1 MIRPVQWKNDRLIL
15 IDQTRLPEAYL
26 EITIDSAEELWE
38 AIRKLRVRGAPAI
51 GVAAAFGVALEA
63 FRYEGS
69 DTPGCLE
76 HLDRVCDYL
85 ATSRPTAVNLFWA
98 LDRMRA
104 FARARRAMSL
114 AQLQSALLQEA
125 QSVLQEDLQLGRRLG
140 FYGADL
146 LRDGDTVLTHCNAGG
161 LATGGFG
168 TALGVIYAAREQGKR
183 IRVYADE
190 TRPLLQGARLTAWEL
205 MQSGIEVTLICD
217 NMAAVALRD
226 KGIDAV
232 IVGADRIA
240 SNGDFANKIGTY
252 GLAVLAR
259 AHGIPFYTAAPFS
272 SIDLTLASGKD
283 IPIEM
288 RDGDEVRSM
297 GKDHWTA
304 PREVPV
310 FNPAFDV
317 TPAEYLTAIITEKGV
332 ARAPFQ
338 DSLQTLA
345 CLPERGNEGFSMVGS

>member
-1 MIRPVQWKNDRLIL
+1 MIRPVEWKNNRLIL
-15 IDQTRLPEAYL
+15 IDQTRLPEDFV
-26 EITIDSAEELWE
+26 EIAIDSAEQLWE
-38 AIRKLRVRGAPAI
+38 AIRRLRVRGAPAI

-63 FRYEGS
+63 LRYEGS
-69 DTPGCLE
+69 DPPGCLG
-76 HLDRVCDYL
+76 HLDRVCEYL

-104 FARARRAMSL
+104 FAYARAEMSL
-114 AQLQSALLQEA
+114 VELQTALLQEA
-125 QSVLQEDLQLGRRLG
+125 REVLEEDIHLGRRLG
-140 FYGADL
+140 FHGADL

-205 MQSGIEVTLICD
+205 MRNGIEVTLICD

-226 KGIDAV
+226 RGIDAV

-259 AHGIPFYTAAPFS
+259 AHGVPFYTAAPFS
-272 SIDLTLASGKD
+272 SIDLALASGKE

-288 RDGDEVRSM
+288 RHGDEVRSM
-297 GKDHWTA
+297 GQDHWTA

-317 TPAEYLTAIITEKGV
+317 TPAEYLTAMITEKGV
-332 ARAPFQ
+332 ARAPFRDALQ
-338 DSLQTLA
+338 RLARLRDPGDEGSLQV
-345 CLPERGNEGFSMVGS
+345 GN